1 MVCLSHSK
9 FYSTCHESEDTVFRR
24 YLIRGYLTLPNFL
37 SFIKAR
43 KAHFGLKS
51 LKKSHSFCCT
61 GLLCSKNMNEFFY
74 SQFHVESNELI
85 PSF

>member
-9 FYSTCHESEDTVFRR
+9 FYSTCHESADTVFRR

-51 LKKSHSFCCT
+51 LKKNHSLCC
-61 GLLCSKNMNEFFY
+61 KNMNEFFY
-74 SQFHVESNELI
+74 SQFRVESNELI